1 MKTSLPVIL
10 LLAAALSSCQTLD
23 SNGATRHEK
32 TAALAAHLAA
42 WQPDLLVN
50 QFAQPRTVQ
59 LLSNPTL
66 DPANRRLDAASTGQA
81 TLLTPDGYAL
91 TAAHVLQAGPVSVL
105 RLRSPR
111 PGQLALTSAG
121 PVFFSPGKPE
131 RPTRLAIAD
140 LEALPIRLVHRFRGT
155 DLALV
160 KLPLNTAH
168 TFQLA
173 DAPPPPGSTLF
184 SYGSNL
190 SGNSS
195 AGETLHLSRARSLSP
210 AASLWH
216 LDTSIPLQKGDSG
229 GPVMD
234 ASGTLVGI
242 VSRGR
247 TDLLANR
254 ITSTVAVGISPSTLR
269 KLIDADRLNP

>member
-91 TAAHVLQAGPVSVL
+91 TAAHVL
-105 RLRSPR
+105 
-111 PGQLALTSAG
+111 
-121 PVFFSPGKPE
+121 
-131 RPTRLAIAD
+131 
-140 LEALPIRLVHRFRGT
+140 
-155 DLALV
+155 
-160 KLPLNTAH
+160 
-168 TFQLA
+168 
-173 DAPPPPGSTLF
+173 
-184 SYGSNL
+184 
-190 SGNSS
+190 
-195 AGETLHLSRARSLSP
+195 
-210 AASLWH
+210 
-216 LDTSIPLQKGDSG
+216 
-229 GPVMD
+229 
-234 ASGTLVGI
+234 
-242 VSRGR
+242 
-247 TDLLANR
+247 
-254 ITSTVAVGISPSTLR
+254 
-269 KLIDADRLNP
+269 

>member
-1 MKTSLPVIL
+1 MKISLPAIL
-10 LLAAALSSCQTLD
+10 LLAAALSSCQSLD
-23 SNGATRHEK
+23 SNGATRDEK

-42 WQPDLLVN
+42 WQPELLVN

-59 LLSNPTL
+59 LLSNLTL
-66 DPANRRLDAASTGQA
+66 DPANRHLDAASTGQA

-105 RLRSPR
+105 RLKSPR

-121 PVFFSPGKPE
+121 PVFLSPGKPE

-140 LEALPIRLVHRFRGT
+140 LEAQPIRLVHRFRGT

-160 KLPLNTAH
+160 KLPLPATH

-173 DAPPPPGSTLF
+173 DAPPPAGSTLF

-195 AGETLHLSRARSLSP
+195 AGETLHVSRSLSP

-216 LDTSIPLQKGDSG
+216 LNTSIPLQKGDSG

-234 ASGTLVGI
+234 ATGTLVGI

-247 TDLLANR
+247 TAFLANR
-254 ITSTVAVGISPSTLR
+254 ITSTVAIGISPPTLR